1 MHDATRRLKK
11 YDIRMLPVMKKG
23 KLVGII
29 TDRDLKKA
37 SASDATTLEVHEL
50 LYLLTRV
57 KVKDIMA
64 RDVITVPPDYTVEET
79 AQVLQKNRISGAPVV
94 DANGQLVGTITQTDL
109 FRVLIS
115 LAGVDNGGIQ
125 FGIQVEDR
133 AGSIKE
139 IADVIRSFG
148 GRMVSILTSYD
159 DVPEGYRKVYIR
171 MRRIERSELQKLI
184 QELESKAGLL
194 YMVDHTENNREIY
207 AEKIALVIM
216 GTHGRKGMDK
226 IIFGSV
232 AERVVKTSPVPV
244 MVVNPYKTG

>member
-1 MHDATRRLKK
+1 MLVKNWMSKDVITVDEKDSMHDATRRLKEH
-11 YDIRMLPVMKKG
+11 DIRMLPVMKKG
-23 KLVGII
+23 KLVGIV

-50 LYLLTRV
+50 LYLLTKV
-57 KVKDIMA
+57 KVKDIMT

-79 AQVLQKNRISGAPVV
+79 AQVLQKNKISGAPVV

-115 LAGVDNGGIQ
+115 LTGVDNRGIQ

-133 AGSIKE
+133 PGSIKE
-139 IADVIRSFG
+139 VADVIRSFG

-171 MRRIERSELQKLI
+171 MHRIERSELQKLI

-194 YMVDHTENNREIY
+194 YMVDHTENNREIF
-207 AEKIALVIM
+207 AEKI
-216 GTHGRKGMDK
+216 
-226 IIFGSV
+226 
-232 AERVVKTSPVPV
+232 
-244 MVVNPYKTG
+244 N

>member
-1 MHDATRRLKK
+1 MLVKNWMSKNVITVDEKDSMQDAMKHLKEH
-11 YDIRMLPVMKKG
+11 DIRMLPVMKKG
-23 KLVGII
+23 KLIGIV

-50 LYLLTRV
+50 LYLLTKI
-57 KVKDIMA
+57 KVKDIMT

-115 LAGVDNGGIQ
+115 LTGVGNGGIQ
-125 FGIQVEDR
+125 FGFQVEDR
-133 AGSIKE
+133 SGSIKE
-139 IADVIRSFG
+139 VADIIRIYG
-148 GRMVSILTSYD
+148 GRMVSILSSYD

-171 MRRIERSELQKLI
+171 MRSIERSKLQKLI
-184 QELESKAGLL
+184 QDLRTRATLL

-207 AEKIALVIM
+207 AEKI
-216 GTHGRKGMDK
+216 
-226 IIFGSV
+226 
-232 AERVVKTSPVPV
+232 
-244 MVVNPYKTG
+244 N